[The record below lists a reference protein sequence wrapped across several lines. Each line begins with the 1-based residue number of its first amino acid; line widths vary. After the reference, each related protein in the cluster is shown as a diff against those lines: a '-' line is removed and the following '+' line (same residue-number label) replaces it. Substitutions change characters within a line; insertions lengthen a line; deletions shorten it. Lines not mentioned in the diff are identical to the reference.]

1 VLVLVLVLELVLILI
16 LMLVLVL
23 VRNCCV
29 RSSLVVSRRVPCVRV
44 RVQARTRV
52 E

>member
-1 VLVLVLVLELVLILI
+1 MMLLVLVLVLVLVLELV
-16 LMLVLVL
+16 VLVL

>member
-1 VLVLVLVLELVLILI
+1 MLLVLVLVLVLVLELV
-16 LMLVLVL
+16 VLVL